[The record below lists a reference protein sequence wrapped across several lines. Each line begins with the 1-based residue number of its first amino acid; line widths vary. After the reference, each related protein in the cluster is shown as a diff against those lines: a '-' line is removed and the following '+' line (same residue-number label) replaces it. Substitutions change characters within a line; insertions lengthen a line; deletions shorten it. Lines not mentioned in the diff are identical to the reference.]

1 MQSYIVIQRIRF
13 DETLDYRLAV
23 EADELKDVLI
33 PKLTLQPLIENAIRY
48 GLEQSTQ
55 ICRVQLSVRRQGA
68 QLVLLVQNDGSLYE
82 DDLLEKLRQKTV
94 TPHGYGIGVLY
105 IEKRLYF
112 AFGKEAGLE
121 LYNEDGMAT
130 ARITIPCRVS

>member
-1 MQSYIVIQRIRF
+1 MRVTLNDDSGLIPLEQELSLVKSYIVIQRIRF

-55 ICRVQLSVRRQGA
+55 ICRVQLGVGGRARSLCCWCRTT
-68 QLVLLVQNDGSLYE
+68 VLCM
-82 DDLLEKLRQKTV
+82 RTICRAMKTV
-94 TPHGYGIGVLY
+94 TPHGYGIGLLRY
-105 IEKRLYF
+105 
-112 AFGKEAGLE
+112 
-121 LYNEDGMAT
+121 
-130 ARITIPCRVS
+130 

>member
-94 TPHGYGIGVLY
+94 TPHGYGIGLLN
-105 IEKRLYF
+105 IEK
-112 AFGKEAGLE
+112 GWNSPLE
-121 LYNEDGMAT
+121 KKRDWSFTTKTEWPRRALRYLA
-130 ARITIPCRVS
+130 V